1 MGIATALTLTTV
13 GTIATGLVDL
23 VAGYS
28 VLLGGLCS
36 VLPNAIFARRIFG
49 SVHKGGALNK
59 HTDGPGNGSSARG
72 ASRPVAES
80 ACAQTDGLEADPSE
94 VVGSMMRA
102 EVGKL
107 VSVVGLLALTFTVVE
122 PLYTPALIGAFGV
135 VHLTSSIVTLW
146 KAQGR
151 RPGRAAA
158 REQELASEADGLD
171 GQQ

>member
-1 MGIATALTLTTV
+1 
-13 GTIATGLVDL
+13 
-23 VAGYS
+23 
-28 VLLGGLCS
+28 
-36 VLPNAIFARRIFG
+36 
-49 SVHKGGALNK
+49 
-59 HTDGPGNGSSARG
+59 
-72 ASRPVAES
+72 
-80 ACAQTDGLEADPSE
+80 
-94 VVGSMMRA
+94 MMRA